1 MGYGITLLV
10 DGGMDFDREAPVGT
24 CDDLCLKV
32 EGAWRFAKRQ
42 IGRWNDK
49 TAPWL
54 FNPSP

>member
-1 MGYGITLLV
+1 LLV

-32 EGAWRFAKRQ
+32 EGAWRFAKRR

-49 TAPWL
+49 TAPLL